1 MEGRD
6 GSDIVTVT
14 RMATGTDVD
23 YGALTDELLASLKSK
38 DGFSVHYHSRVQDL
52 RRDGNQWSVQ
62 IRDEKTGQQQ
72 HVQSKFVFIG
82 AGGGTFSLLQKSGIP
97 ESHGYGGVS
106 LRGNWVSFAKG
117 GNFFLYTRPGYRQHA
132 IRSLPDPRSRHSK
145 RGTWRATP

>member
-6 GSDIVTVT
+6 GSDIVTAT

-82 AGGGTFSLLQKSGIP
+82 AGGGTLSLLQKSGIP
-97 ESHGYGGVS
+97 ESHGYGGFPVS
-106 LRGNWVSFAKG
+106 RNLAPCVKPE
-117 GNFFLYTRPGYRQHA
+117 NFFPYPPQ
-132 IRSLPDPRSRHSK
+132 
-145 RGTWRATP
+145 